1 MGEEE
6 EFENMFSVKIYEKDK
21 IDKQIKGQHE
31 IIRGLKNGI
40 IETFL
45 QATDV
50 HEGRV
55 VNDPSCILA
64 HKDEGNLIGI
74 EKTCN
79 IENDD
84 TKDLVQAKVMSKE
97 VFQDL
102 YSDKGRNVVRKECV
116 FYSTNLQENVGL
128 VSFTSVE
135 LSLIAI
141 LDVTEGNEETVI
153 GDALK
158 KEAEIQ
164 DKEAVINKA
173 QTLLIKIQKSGAVTA
188 EGSKAFLTLVSTV
201 KSISKENSEAFLT
214 KFKTKKV

>member
-21 IDKQIKGQHE
+21 IDKQIKGQNE

-64 HKDEGNLIGI
+64 HKDEGSLIGI

-79 IENDD
+79 IENGD

-97 VFQDL
+97 VFHVL

-116 FYSTNLQENVGL
+116 FLQHEYAGECW
-128 VSFTSVE
+128 TSQLH
-135 LSLIAI
+135 LS
-141 LDVTEGNEETVI
+141 
-153 GDALK
+153 
-158 KEAEIQ
+158 
-164 DKEAVINKA
+164 
-173 QTLLIKIQKSGAVTA
+173 
-188 EGSKAFLTLVSTV
+188 
-201 KSISKENSEAFLT
+201 
-214 KFKTKKV
+214 